1 MLDPGLVFSWT
12 ENYVTEP
19 APIRAARN
27 ASLEHGIE
35 PITPAMGSFLAS
47 LVAYSNAQSIVE
59 VGTGLGVAS
68 QWLLAANAE
77 SHLTSIEKDVDH
89 QQTAKDLIASAGIS
103 ANRVRL
109 ISGEAIDILP
119 RMNEAS
125 YDLIVVNSRGKGTLE
140 LARHALHLAR
150 VGGIVAVTHALAGGS
165 VAQPTARDAASV
177 EMRTVLGDYA
187 VDENIR
193 ATMVPVGDGILTLVR
208 L

>member
-1 MLDPGLVFSWT
+1 MLDAGLVMAWT

-19 APIRAARN
+19 AAIKAARN
-27 ASLEHGIE
+27 AALEHGVE

-47 LVAYSNAQSIVE
+47 LASLCNAQTIVE

-68 QWLLAANAE
+68 QWLLTANPE

-89 QQTAKDLIASAGIS
+89 QQTAKDLFAAAGLS
-103 ANRVRL
+103 TNRIRL
-109 ISGEAIDILP
+109 ISGEALDILP

-125 YDLIVVNSRGKGTLE
+125 YDLIVINAMGKGTLE
-140 LARHALHLAR
+140 LTRHALHLAR
-150 VGGIVAVTHALAGGS
+150 VGGVVAVTHALAGGS

-187 VDENIR
+187 VDENVR
-193 ATMVPVGDGILTLVR
+193 AAMVPVGDGILTLVK